1 MDGTRREGAISTTK
15 FRSSLRTAS
24 PPGGFRLVLLGVL
37 LAGGALG
44 PVRAMGGEHAAS
56 GVFAAAKTG
65 KERLSDK
72 ASDEQRVTD
81 CKVPQARRTRP
92 RPAACP

>member
-1 MDGTRREGAISTTK
+1 MA
-15 FRSSLRTAS
+15 
-24 PPGGFRLVLLGVL
+24 
-37 LAGGALG
+37 
-44 PVRAMGGEHAAS
+44 GEHAAS